1 MVVCAFNSNAAEAET
16 GRFLE
21 LAELAYLMSSKP
33 VRNAISKKGG
43 EGLGVGM
50 VSEEQHL
57 RLSSDLHH
65 ITHTYTHTSL
75 KSTYSKPWSEE
86 STHLGK
92 NSNRNFSPRPLYW
105 HGLTTQARH
114 VQTNTPRI

>member
-43 EGLGVGM
+43 GGVG
-50 VSEEQHL
+50 SW
-57 RLSSDLHH
+57 DG
-65 ITHTYTHTSL
+65 I
-75 KSTYSKPWSEE
+75 
-86 STHLGK
+86 
-92 NSNRNFSPRPLYW
+92 
-105 HGLTTQARH
+105 
-114 VQTNTPRI
+114 